1 MPAYWDMTGQP
12 NNAYSVLKTGMDS
25 GYNFSPYQGTYALT
39 GDKYAGDLQGGA
51 AMYNQATG
59 QNLTAAQYDAM
70 INPTTYGSMYG
81 ADGSRVT
88 GQATES
94 DPNKIMGTNGT
105 PVYGG
110 IPGVPSFANGGG
122 MNTSQQPMGGF
133 MGGGGGRGGR
143 HAMMAQAPAAAPA
156 VTPASL
162 PADGFLGFNPA
173 LVSQIGN
180 LGQQY
185 AQQFQRNV
193 LPAIDSRAIMAGGYG
208 GSKQGIAEGIAAG
221 DSMNGFIRSA
231 TDLLGRDW
239 TDQQARNLTQQ
250 GQQLNFASDQRAQD
264 RADLLAGA
272 GLYDQGTSGYWK
284 PLQAAN
290 SIYGNYTGFGNT
302 TNSSNQGGGLQGA
315 LGGAGVGYQLAKG
328 WLG

>member
-1 MPAYWDMTGQP
+1 MPAYWDMTGKP
-12 NNAYSVLKTGMDS
+12 DNAYSVLKTGMDS
-25 GYNFSPYQGTYALT
+25 SYNFSPYQGTYALT
-39 GDKYAGDLQGGA
+39 GDKYAGDLQSGA
-51 AMYNQATG
+51 DLYNHATG
-59 QNLTAAQYDAM
+59 QNLTAQQYDAM
-70 INPTTYGSMYG
+70 INPTTYGSMYN
-81 ADGSRVT
+81 ADGSRVM
-88 GQATES
+88 GQATET
-94 DPNKIMGTNGT
+94 DPNKILGTNAT

-110 IPGVPSFANGGG
+110 IPGVPNFSTGGG
-122 MNTSQQPMGGF
+122 MNTSM
-133 MGGGGGRGGR
+133 GGGRGGR

-193 LPAIDSRAIMAGGYG
+193 VPAIDSRAIMAGGYG
-208 GSKQGIAEGIAAG
+208 SSKQGIAEGIAAG

-231 TDLLGRDW
+231 TDLLGQDW
-239 TDQQARNLTQQ
+239 TNQQNRNLTQQ

-290 SIYGNYTGFGNT
+290 GIYGNYTGFGNT
-302 TNSSNQGGGLQGA
+302 TNSSNQGGGWLGA
-315 LGGAGVGYQLAKG
+315 LGGAGAGYQIANG
-328 WLG
+328 WFK